1 MEVKGTAVKTIPE
14 FVRAKFPNEYNAW
27 FETLPPESQSIMND
41 RISFTNWYP
50 LENGLVIP
58 TKKVGELFYKDIQKG
73 AFELGVYSSDQA
85 IKGIYKM
92 LVMVS
97 SPSFIVNRAS
107 NIMASYYRPCKMEII
122 KRAKDM
128 AVLSILEFGKPDIT
142 IDYRIYGWI
151 KNTMTFSKFRN
162 PKVEL
167 LKSMSQGDSS
177 TDYLI
182 QWSE

>member
-14 FVRAKFPNEYNAW
+14 FVANKFPNEFNTW
-27 FETLPPESQSIMND
+27 LESLPKESQVIMKD
-41 RISFTNWYP
+41 RISLTNWYQIEP
-50 LENGLVIP
+50 ALIIP
-58 TKKVGELFYKDIQKG
+58 TRKAGELFYKDIPKG
-73 AFELGVYSSDQA
+73 AFELGVFSSEQA

-107 NIMASYYRPCKMEII
+107 NIISSYYRPCTMEIV

-128 AVLSILEFGKPDIT
+128 AMLSITEFPNPDVVV
-142 IDYRIYGWI
+142 DYRIFGWI
-151 KNTMTFSKFRN
+151 KSTMSLSKFKN
-162 PKVEL
+162 PRVDI
-167 LKSMSQGDSS
+167 LKSMGKGDKT